1 MLSAID
7 HTTSALPPS
16 FDLRAYRACNPGL
29 PPMSDAELVY
39 HYESHGRAEGR
50 VCSEVHD
57 RASFLKLVPPSAKIL
72 EIGPSYTPAFRRP
85 AHDVSYI
92 DVYDTEDLQRR
103 ADADPATGSVPAPDD
118 PMPAPPVPN
127 ARVPDIDH
135 VWRGERYRELI
146 REDFDVVVAARTIAH
161 QPNLVVHLRD
171 IASVLRP
178 SGMVALAIQDKR
190 YGFDHFLPTSDI
202 TDVLEAHAQGRARH
216 AMGRVL
222 ADQMMHAHNDT
233 MRHWQGLHGDDP
245 RFEPPSEHRTRCIL
259 QAMAYHDAGE
269 GYVDAHAWHFT
280 PDSFEAIVTELLAI
294 KMIPLQL
301 ARLYPTVHGAGE
313 FYALLQKR

>member
-7 HTTSALPPS
+7 QTTAALPPP
-16 FDLRAYRACNPGL
+16 FDLRAYRAYNPGL
-29 PPMSDAELVY
+29 PPMSDAELLY
-39 HYESHGRAEGR
+39 HYEAHGRAEGR
-50 VCSEVHD
+50 VCSEVYN

-85 AHDVSYI
+85 AHHVVYI
-92 DVYDTEDLQRR
+92 DVHDTEELRRR
-103 ADADPATGSVPAPDD
+103 ADADPAAGSAPEDDGPVVPE
-118 PMPAPPVPN
+118 
-127 ARVPDIDH
+127 IDH

-146 REDFDVVVAARTIAH
+146 REDFDVVLAAGTITH
-161 QPNLVVHLRD
+161 QPNLVMHLRD

-178 SGMVALAIQDKR
+178 SGMVALLIQDKR

-202 TDVLEAHAQGRARH
+202 TDVLDAHAQGRTRH

-222 ADQMMHAHNDT
+222 ADQMMHTHNDA
-233 MRHWQGLHGDDP
+233 MRHWQGRHGDNP

-280 PDSFEAIVTELLAI
+280 PYSFGAIVTELHAI
-294 KMIPLQL
+294 KMIPLQI
-301 ARLYPTVHGAGE
+301 ARLYPTVYGAGT
-313 FYALLQKR
+313 FYALLERG